1 MNMYGG
7 VYIQKHPQLKVK
19 LVDGSSLAVAVV
31 LNSIPKRT
39 TQVVL
44 RGKLTKVSVLREDE
58 YEKLDKLL
66 GTKSEG
72 KLVLSKSYTCKTWL
86 VGDGLSEVEQRK
98 ASKGTL
104 FIPFSQFPPKKL
116 RKDCFYHTTPAMQI
130 PLAFENVDSCE
141 NWLPRRVMSIWRIA
155 GLVHALEG
163 WEEHE
168 CGYTTSNIEKVWEA
182 TLKHGFQP
190 LK

>member
-1 MNMYGG
+1 ML
-7 VYIQKHPQLKVK
+7 Q
-19 LVDGSSLAVAVV
+19 
-31 LNSIPKRT
+31 
-39 TQVVL
+39 
-44 RGKLTKVSVLREDE
+44 
-58 YEKLDKLL
+58 
-66 GTKSEG
+66 
-72 KLVLSKSYTCKTWL
+72 TWL

-116 RKDCFYHTTPAMQI
+116 RTDCFYHTTPALQI

-141 NWLPRRVMSIWRIA
+141 NWLPRRVMSKWRIA

-182 TLKHGFQP
+182 ALKHGFQP
-190 LK
+190 LKVPTHLKS